1 MSESTSD
8 FRVEHPEASTALG
21 LGIAGLL
28 GGVLLVLPL
37 LVSPIAWR
45 LGRRAVREIDAS
57 GGALEGRG
65 KARAGAVLGATGS
78 VLLGALAAVALV
90 FVALGVIGLALA

>member
-1 MSESTSD
+1 MSGPGHD
-8 FRVEHPEASTALG
+8 FRVEHPQASTALG

-37 LVSPIAWR
+37 AASPLAWR

-57 GGALEGRG
+57 DGRLAGRG
-65 KARAGAVLGATGS
+65 KARAGAVLGAVGS
-78 VLLGALAAVALV
+78 VVLGALAAVALV
-90 FVALGVIGLALA
+90 FAAIGVIGLSLA